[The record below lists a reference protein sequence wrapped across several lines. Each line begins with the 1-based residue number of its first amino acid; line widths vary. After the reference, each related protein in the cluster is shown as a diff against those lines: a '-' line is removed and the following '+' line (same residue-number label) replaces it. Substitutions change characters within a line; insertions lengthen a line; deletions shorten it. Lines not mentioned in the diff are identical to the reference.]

1 MRGLKRS
8 QRSLKRIDRL
18 SRAYPLST
26 ASAAVL
32 IGILREGEW
41 VRVQISGGTC
51 TKVQLVAS
59 FQGFSESLK

>member
-18 SRAYPLST
+18 ST
-26 ASAAVL
+26 AWAAVL
-32 IGILREGEW
+32 VGILREGEW
-41 VRVQISGGTC
+41 VRVQINGGTC
-51 TKVQLVAS
+51 AKVQLVS